1 MRIGIRLKEL
11 KLSKLYKKDSKGKIR
26 EWSIN
31 VDGNSYW
38 TVTGQK
44 DGKMI
49 THLPKYTVGKNVGK
63 SNETTPEEQAVLEAQ
78 SHWQKRVDKGYN
90 KNLDL
95 VSQDKADGIFYVP
108 QLAQEYQ
115 EIKNWPVYVQP
126 KLDGIR
132 CIVRLE
138 NGEIVGRTRNGKV
151 IECMDH
157 IIDQLKECFVEDP
170 ELILDGELYNHG
182 LKDDF
187 NKITSLV
194 RKKRSPEAL
203 EAAKSLIQYW
213 VFDAPRVYDFD
224 ESVRFRTRNFG
235 LISLLEGHCYHYD
248 DGMTNYIVNVQTKS
262 CYNTQTLDE
271 WHNTFLNDGYEGS
284 IVRRNAPYEN
294 KRSKNVLK
302 RKEFFDSEYL
312 VLDVVEGIGNRVGT
326 AGNLVCRDE
335 ETEKEFHSNIKGTF
349 EYLAELLENKD
360 DYIGKLV
367 TVKYFQ
373 LTPDG
378 VPRFPFA
385 IGFRDY
391 E

>member
-95 VSQDKADGIFYVP
+95 VSQDRADGIFYVP

-302 RKEFFDSEYL
+302 RKEFFDTEYL

>member
-1 MRIGIRLKEL
+1 MRIGIKLKEL
-11 KLSKLYKKDSKGKIR
+11 NLSKLYKKDSKGKIR
-26 EWSIN
+26 EWSVY
-31 VDGNSYW
+31 VDSNSYW

-49 THLPKYTVGKNVGK
+49 THLPKYTVGKNIGK
-63 SNETTPEEQAVLEAQ
+63 SNETTPNEQAVLEAL
-78 SHWQKRVDKGYN
+78 SHWQKRVDKGYH

-95 VSQDKADGIFYVP
+95 VSQDKADEIFYVP
-108 QLAQEYQ
+108 QLAQKYKEVD
-115 EIKNWPVYVQP
+115 KWPVFVQP

-138 NGEIVGRTRNGKV
+138 DGEVVGRTRNGKV
-151 IECMDH
+151 IECIVH
-157 IIDQLKECFVEDP
+157 ITDQLKGCFQRDP
-170 ELILDGELYNHG
+170 GLILDGELYNHG
-182 LKDDF
+182 LRDDF

-194 RKKRSPEAL
+194 RKKRSDESL
-203 EAAKSLIQYW
+203 EAAKGIIQYW
-213 VFDAPRVYDFD
+213 IFDAPRVYDFD
-224 ESVRFRTRNFG
+224 ESFRFRTRFFT
-235 LISLLEGHCYHYD
+235 LTSLLEDHAYD
-248 DGMTNYIVNVQTKS
+248 FMNYIQKVPTHS
-262 CYNTQTLDE
+262 CYNTVSLDS
-271 WHNTFLNDGYEGS
+271 WHNTYLDAGYEGS
-284 IVRRNAPYEN
+284 IIRLNASYEN

-302 RKEFFDSEYL
+302 RKEFLDSEYL
-312 VLDVVEGIGNRVGT
+312 VLDVVEGVGNRVGT
-326 AGNLVCRDE
+326 AGNLVCRDQ
-335 ETEKEFHSNIKGTF
+335 ETNKEFHSNIKGTF
-349 EYLAELLENKD
+349 EYLTEILENKK

>member
-1 MRIGIRLKEL
+1 MKLPKLYKRLCT
-11 KLSKLYKKDSKGKIR
+11 LYKKDSKGKIR
-26 EWSIN
+26 EWSIH
-31 VDGNSYW
+31 VEGNSYW

-49 THLPKYTVGKNVGK
+49 THQPKYTVGKNIGK

-78 SHWQKRVDKGYN
+78 SHWQKRVDKGYHED
-90 KNLDL
+90 LEL
-95 VSQDKADGIFYVP
+95 VSQDKTDEIFYVP
-108 QLAQEYQ
+108 QLAQEYK
-115 EIKNWPVYVQP
+115 EIKSWPVYVQP

-132 CIVRLE
+132 CIIRLE

-151 IECMDH
+151 LECIDH

-170 ELILDGELYNHG
+170 ELILDGELYNHE
-182 LKDDF
+182 LRNDF

-235 LISLLEGHCYHYD
+235 LISLLEGHCFDYD
-248 DGMTNYIVNVQTKS
+248 DGMTNYIVNVQTKH

-326 AGNLVCRDE
+326 AGNLVCRDT

-349 EYLAELLENKD
+349 EYLTEILENKD